1 MNEDVPILPA
11 LLALWPLRT
20 SGSRSI
26 ASEAGSARSSIC
38 STRKRA

>member
-11 LLALWPLRT
+11 LLALPAVAYL
-20 SGSRSI
+20 GFEI
-26 ASEAGSARSSIC
+26 EADSAKSSIC